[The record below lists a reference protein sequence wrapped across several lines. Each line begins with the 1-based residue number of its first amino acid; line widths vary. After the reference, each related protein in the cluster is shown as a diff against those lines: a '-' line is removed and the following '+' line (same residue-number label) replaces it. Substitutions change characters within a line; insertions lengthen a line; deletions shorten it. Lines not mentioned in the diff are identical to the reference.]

1 MGVLSASIVHAI
13 PGRLRVKLSEDEQ
26 NFDSAEAIDLKLS
39 ELEGVDEVTRNLTTG
54 HLILH
59 YDQCQG
65 TNPKFFRSVAETLGV
80 SPNDFAIDHL
90 EASFGQI
97 VHDQSNGNGVE
108 SSS

>member
-26 NFDSAEAIDLKLS
+26 NVDSAEAIDLKLS

-59 YDQCQG
+59 YDACQV
-65 TNPKFFRSVAETLGV
+65 TNPDFFRSVAETLGV

-90 EASFGQI
+90 EGI
-97 VHDQSNGNGVE
+97 
-108 SSS
+108 